1 MLKSHHILSALPLL
15 LLPLYP
21 NAQEAVAPSNT
32 EASASQEGGRPLRFG
47 NVNVFPMA
55 ELRWGHDD
63 NITQEPDSQDTPD
76 APAQPAQSS
85 GIWVLNAGVTA
96 DLEHKGDRYSLQYL
110 GVYTRY
116 TDSSLDNINNH
127 TLRLQGANTLNVRNA
142 VRWEVGLVDSFDPRG
157 STDATMEVQAP
168 SHYQTKRMGGTYMY
182 GAEGAKGRIEADA
195 FFSTKEYKNNR
206 ETMYTADVDS
216 TELNGRFF
224 WRVLPKTSA
233 AFELRYVNYDYVAA
247 DAGLDS
253 SSLQWLVGANW
264 NATAATSGRFRIG
277 YTSRRYASR
286 ADFSG
291 MSWEA
296 GVTWKPLTY
305 STFTFTT
312 GRSVSDTTSGDT
324 GAVGDYVLVTS
335 YGLNW
340 THDWRSNLRSEVS
353 WNHTRSA
360 YAGVERLD
368 KLNVYKAGLYYD
380 FRRWMNAGVE
390 FKYSDR
396 VSSNPLFNFDRLQ
409 SLAVVR
415 AKF

>member
-1 MLKSHHILSALPLL
+1 MRKSPPLLSALPLL

-21 NAQEAVAPSNT
+21 HAQETAQSAST
-32 EASASQEGGRPLRFG
+32 EAPVNQEGGRPLRFG

-63 NITQEPDSQDTPD
+63 NINQAPDT
-76 APAQPAQSS
+76 ATQPALASP
-85 GIWVLNAGVTA
+85 IWVLNTGVTA

-110 GVYTRY
+110 GAYTRY
-116 TDSSLDNINNH
+116 TESSLDNINSH
-127 TLRLQGANTLNVRNA
+127 TMRLQGANTLDVRHG
-142 VRWEVGLVDSFDPRG
+142 VRWEAGLVDSYDPRG
-157 STDATMEVQAP
+157 STDATVAVQAP
-168 SHYQTKRMGGTYMY
+168 SHYQTRRVGGTYVY

-195 FFSTKEYKNNR
+195 FFTSKEYKNNR
-206 ETMYTADVDS
+206 EIMATADVDS

-224 WRVLPKTSA
+224 WQVMPKTSA
-233 AFELRYVNYDYVAA
+233 TFELRYVDYDYVAA
-247 DAGLDS
+247 NAGLDS
-253 SSLQWLVGANW
+253 SGLQWLVGAEW

-277 YTSRRYASR
+277 HTSRRYASR

-291 MSWEA
+291 PSWEGA
-296 GVTWKPLTY
+296 VTWKPLTY

-312 GRSVSDTTSGDT
+312 GRTISDTTSGDT
-324 GAVGDYVLVTS
+324 GAVGDYVLVNNH
-335 YGLNW
+335 GVKW
-340 THDWRSNLRSEVS
+340 THDWRSNLHSEVS
-353 WNHTRSA
+353 WNHTRSE
-360 YAGVERLD
+360 YAGVARLD

-390 FKYSDR
+390 LNYSDR

-415 AKF
+415 AQF